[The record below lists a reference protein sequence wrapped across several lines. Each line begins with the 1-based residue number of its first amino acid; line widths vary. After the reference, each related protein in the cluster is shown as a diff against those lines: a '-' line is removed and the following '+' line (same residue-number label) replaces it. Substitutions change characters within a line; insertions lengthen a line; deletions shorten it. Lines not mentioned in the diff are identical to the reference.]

1 MALVPFNI
9 FASNVDSGIEYTL
22 SKFADVTNL
31 SGAADK
37 TEGRDAIQMNLDRL
51 ERWANNTWFNK
62 AKCMV
67 LHPGQGKTK
76 NEYRL
81 GNKWIKSCPAEKD
94 FVVFVDEKLVV
105 IHLCMLAIQ
114 KASHIVDIFKRNAA
128 SRFREVILCSV
139 LVRILPASRSGDSST
154 RKM

>member
-1 MALVPFNI
+1 LSPLQAVLKSPNARDVFTSDVN
-9 FASNVDSGIEYTL
+9 SGIEYTL

-37 TEGRDAIQMNLDRL
+37 TEGRDAIQMDLDRL

-105 IHLCMLAIQ
+105 IHLCVCLQ
-114 KASHIVDIFKRNAA
+114 
-128 SRFREVILCSV
+128 SRKPVIL
-139 LVRILPASRSGDSST
+139 LTSSKEMQLAGLG
-154 RKM
+154 R